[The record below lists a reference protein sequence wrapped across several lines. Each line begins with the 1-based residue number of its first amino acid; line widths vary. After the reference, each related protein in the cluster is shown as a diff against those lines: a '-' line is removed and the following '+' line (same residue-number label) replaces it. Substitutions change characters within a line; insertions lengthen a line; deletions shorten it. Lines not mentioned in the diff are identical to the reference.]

1 MIQGDPLLAQEPTTA
16 ADPASSVPSLT
27 GRVALITGAA
37 QRIGAE
43 IARCLH
49 AQGVDVAIHYRHS
62 SAAAAKLKEEL
73 ETHRPGSVLLLQAD
87 LRDCQSFPGLM
98 TQVEAFRGR
107 LDILINNASSFY
119 PTPFEE
125 ANEVQWDDLIAS
137 NLKGP
142 FFLTQAAA
150 PLLKA
155 SQGCIINLVDIHAER
170 PYKNFS
176 IYSMAKA
183 GNAMM
188 VKSLARELGPWVRV
202 NGIAP
207 GLILWP
213 EAEGP
218 DQASRDAILAR
229 TALGRAG
236 SPVDITRAVL
246 FLVREADYITGQI
259 IAVDGGRTLQQ

>member
-1 MIQGDPLLAQEPTTA
+1 
-16 ADPASSVPSLT
+16 
-27 GRVALITGAA
+27 VALITGAA

-49 AQGVDVAIHYRHS
+49 AQGADLAVHYRHS
-62 SAAAAKLKEEL
+62 STAAAALKREL
-73 ETHRPGSVLLLQAD
+73 EDQRPGSVLLLQAD
-87 LRDCQSFPGLM
+87 LRDCHGFPGLIA
-98 TQVEAFRGR
+98 QVDAFRGR

-125 ANEVQWDDLIAS
+125 ADEAQWEDLIAS

-142 FFLTQAAA
+142 FFLAQAAA

-155 SQGCIINLVDIHAER
+155 SQGCIVNLVDIHAER
-170 PYKNFS
+170 PYKNYP

-188 VKSLARELGPWVRV
+188 VKSLARELGPRVRV

-213 EAEGP
+213 GAEGP
-218 DQASRDAILAR
+218 DQSTRDEILAR
-229 TALGRAG
+229 TALGRPGA
-236 SPVDITRAVL
+236 PVDITRALL

-259 IAVDGGRTLQQ
+259 IAVDGGRNLQQ